1 MAGRL
6 LTAKFP
12 QGLKYYLARF
22 VDDDVS
28 LYYDRHIWWIR
39 GFGVVAGSAG
49 LPRSMRLL
57 LDSGS
62 EITYLD
68 RTWKYDEFGKLAVE
82 IEKVKLEKTLEALED
97 MLEAL

>member
-12 QGLKYYLARF
+12 DGLKYSIARF
-22 VDDDVS
+22 SGDGIS
-28 LYYDRHIWWIR
+28 LYYDHAWCIH
-39 GFGVVAGSAG
+39 GFGTVTGC
-49 LPRSMRLL
+49 LPRTMRLL

-68 RTWKYDEFGKLAVE
+68 RTWKFEDFGKLAVE
-82 IEKVKLEKTLEALED
+82 IERIKVEKALEAL
-97 MLEAL
+97 

>member
-12 QGLKYYLARF
+12 DGLKARF
-22 VDDDVS
+22 SGDSVS
-28 LYYDRHIWWIR
+28 LYYDRSTWWIR
-39 GFGVVAGSAG
+39 GFGAVVGSAY
-49 LPRSMRLL
+49 LPRTMRFL

-68 RTWKYDEFGKLAVE
+68 RTWKFEDFGKLAVE
-82 IEKVKLEKTLEALED
+82 IEKIKIENVLEAL
-97 MLEAL
+97 